1 MFVHV
6 VAQNQC
12 VNWHRLVQCPYLWSG
27 NEIKS
32 CCNNIC
38 QTNCALVT
46 NCMEDKALS
55 GVTMQESNLNV
66 PPHSVPLWQ
75 ICDLSLTFISTFP
88 LYRESPDNLLPIKTN
103 HRHPSETSINT
114 SVVWQ
119 SGNVYF
125 VFESAVKPHCM
136 TLPMFWHC
144 IQIQLFWSVQSK
156 ENS

>member
-1 MFVHV
+1 
-6 VAQNQC
+6 
-12 VNWHRLVQCPYLWSG
+12 
-27 NEIKS
+27 
-32 CCNNIC
+32 
-38 QTNCALVT
+38 
-46 NCMEDKALS
+46 
-55 GVTMQESNLNV
+55 MQESNRNM

-125 VFESAVKPHCM
+125 VFESAVQPHCM
-136 TLPMFWHC
+136 TLPMFDIAFRFSSFGQCKAKKTHKLDNVNVYELFC
-144 IQIQLFWSVQSK
+144 KILQIFSALVRGRVACQQPCQQTSNPAIDRPFFFSGDINQC
-156 ENS
+156 